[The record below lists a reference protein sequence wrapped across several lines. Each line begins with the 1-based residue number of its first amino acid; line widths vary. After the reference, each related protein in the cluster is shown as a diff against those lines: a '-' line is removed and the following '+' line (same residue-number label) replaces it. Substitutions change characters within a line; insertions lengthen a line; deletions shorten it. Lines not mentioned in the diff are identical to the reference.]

1 MNISRFV
8 LAVVLAAPVIGR
20 VSPAGGA
27 GAPDAQAPAEDLTLW
42 YGQPAAQW
50 VEALPIGN
58 GRIGAMVFGGVE
70 RERLQLNEDTL
81 WDGYKRDP
89 NNPAALE
96 ALPEVRRLLFEGKNL
111 EATALAGRTMMGIP
125 SGVKSYQSLGDLGL
139 ETPGLTAVEDYRR
152 DLDLATGIA
161 SVRYRSGGATFTRE
175 VFASAPDNVIVM
187 RLTAD
192 KPARVTTSLR
202 MTRQKDAQCL
212 SDPADPRRLIL
223 RGRIDCKDDKTHEP
237 RGMRFEGQ
245 VLVVPTGGKVTSRD
259 GLLTIEGADSAV
271 LFIAM
276 ATDFRG
282 GNPEQLCRRQLASAS
297 KKPYAALRQAHVS
310 DHQRLFRRVDLVLA
324 QPPSAE
330 NVGGM
335 PTDKRLERV
344 KKGATDPGLE
354 AMYFQFGR
362 YLLMG
367 CSRPGGQPSNLQGLW
382 SEHMNAPWNAD
393 YHTNINLQMNYWLAE
408 VCNLAECHLPLFD
421 LMDALV
427 EPGSRTAQVQYGA
440 RGWVVHHLTDIFGF
454 TPPADGVWGV
464 WPMGAAWLA
473 QHPYEHYLF
482 SGDKEFLAKR
492 GYPLMKGAARFI
504 LDFLVEAPAGTP
516 VAGRLVPCPS
526 HSPENSFRKADGTV
540 SQFTYAATMDL
551 EICHDV
557 LRNCVEASK
566 VLGADAE
573 FRAECERALERLAP
587 LQISKKTG
595 RLQEWVE
602 DYDEPE
608 PQHRHTSHLFGL
620 HPGRQITMTGT
631 PELAEA
637 ARKSLLVRGDGGT
650 GWSMAWKVNF
660 WARLRDGDHAYK
672 MLTNL
677 LRHGTLPN
685 LFDTHPPF
693 QIDGNFG
700 GTAGIAEM
708 LIQSH
713 AGEVDLLPALPSAWP
728 AGRVRGLRARGGFE
742 VDIDWKDGRLASATI
757 RSTVGRPCRVR
768 ARVPVDVKSA
778 AGPVKAETVADG
790 VVEFPTQAGGAYV
803 VTPRP

>member
-1 MNISRFV
+1 
-8 LAVVLAAPVIGR
+8 
-20 VSPAGGA
+20 
-27 GAPDAQAPAEDLTLW
+27 
-42 YGQPAAQW
+42 
-50 VEALPIGN
+50 
-58 GRIGAMVFGGVE
+58 
-70 RERLQLNEDTL
+70 
-81 WDGYKRDP
+81 
-89 NNPAALE
+89 
-96 ALPEVRRLLFEGKNL
+96 
-111 EATALAGRTMMGIP
+111 
-125 SGVKSYQSLGDLGL
+125 
-139 ETPGLTAVEDYRR
+139 
-152 DLDLATGIA
+152 
-161 SVRYRSGGATFTRE
+161 
-175 VFASAPDNVIVM
+175 
-187 RLTAD
+187 
-192 KPARVTTSLR
+192 
-202 MTRQKDAQCL
+202 
-212 SDPADPRRLIL
+212 
-223 RGRIDCKDDKTHEP
+223 
-237 RGMRFEGQ
+237 
-245 VLVVPTGGKVTSRD
+245 
-259 GLLTIEGADSAV
+259 
-271 LFIAM
+271 
-276 ATDFRG
+276 
-282 GNPEQLCRRQLASAS
+282 
-297 KKPYAALRQAHVS
+297 
-310 DHQRLFRRVDLVLA
+310 
-324 QPPSAE
+324 
-330 NVGGM
+330 
-335 PTDKRLERV
+335 
-344 KKGATDPGLE
+344 
-354 AMYFQFGR
+354 
-362 YLLMG
+362 
-367 CSRPGGQPSNLQGLW
+367 
-382 SEHMNAPWNAD
+382 
-393 YHTNINLQMNYWLAE
+393 
-408 VCNLAECHLPLFD
+408 
-421 LMDALV
+421 
-427 EPGSRTAQVQYGA
+427 
-440 RGWVVHHLTDIFGF
+440 
-454 TPPADGVWGV
+454 
-464 WPMGAAWLA
+464 MGAAWLA

-566 VLGADAE
+566 VLGTDAE

-637 ARKSLLVRGDGGT
+637 ARKSLLARGDGGT

-728 AGRVRGLRARGGFE
+728 VGRVRGLRARGGFE
-742 VDIDWKDGRLASATI
+742 VDIEWKDGRLASATI

-768 ARVPVDVKSA
+768 ARMPVDVKSA
-778 AGPVKAETVADG
+778 AGPVKAEAVADG

-803 VTPRP
+803 VAPRP